1 MKLGDGGEAHFVF
14 EVDDKNHAL
23 SHSVLTSPIISPVS
37 SPGSSPV
44 STAAEPLDDL
54 DLNENTN
61 VEERIKLSD
70 IPSPRSKSPTPS
82 LKTKKAFENAR
93 KITQKLNI
101 PTKFDLNGDLVIDL
115 DGYKPNSQKNIEN
128 SDELFQKIFSKKLK
142 VNILKVRKLKRGN
155 SL

>member
-1 MKLGDGGEAHFVF
+1 M
-14 EVDDKNHAL
+14 
-23 SHSVLTSPIISPVS
+23 
-37 SPGSSPV
+37 
-44 STAAEPLDDL
+44 
-54 DLNENTN
+54 NENTN

-82 LKTKKAFENAR
+82 LKTKKR
-93 KITQKLNI
+93 LKTPKITQKLNI

-128 SDELFQKIFSKKLK
+128 SDELFQKIFFEEIEGEYSQ
-142 VNILKVRKLKRGN
+142 VRKLKRGN

>member
-1 MKLGDGGEAHFVF
+1 MEARPICF

-82 LKTKKAFENAR
+82 LKTKKR
-93 KITQKLNI
+93 LKTPKITQKLNI

>member
-1 MKLGDGGEAHFVF
+1 MEAGPFCF

-70 IPSPRSKSPTPS
+70 IPSQDQRVHTIFENQKR
-82 LKTKKAFENAR
+82 LKTP